1 MNQLLA
7 QLGTIHPPGG
17 IPTVGGDPSNFVGG
31 LIRGVISFILLAGFI
46 VAFLWIIFA
55 GFRFITAGSDEKS
68 VAQAWSQ
75 IYWGL
80 IGLVVVVGA
89 FAIINLAETFFNIQI
104 ISGGFSLPR

>member
-1 MNQLLA
+1 MELA
-7 QLGTIHPPGG
+7 QIGTITPPAG
-17 IPTVGGDPSNFVGG
+17 TVPAASGDPSDLVGNIIRNG
-31 LIRGVISFILLAGFI
+31 ILLLIIISFIIAVIMILLAGLKF
-46 VAFLWIIFA
+46 V
-55 GFRFITAGSDEKS
+55 TASGDEKAVS
-68 VAQAWSQ
+68 SAWAQ

>member
-1 MNQLLA
+1 MIKVYFAKNGISKVALLPVVMKVLA
-7 QLGTIHPPGG
+7 QPEAASG
-17 IPTVGGDPSNFVGG
+17 
-31 LIRGVISFILLAGFI
+31 
-46 VAFLWIIFA
+46 
-55 GFRFITAGSDEKS
+55 DEKAVS
-68 VAQAWSQ
+68 SAWAQ